1 MVYSLYVV
9 DQSKNE
15 NMMTMTMVIMN
26 FDVGFFVFFCV
37 FFHLFVLL
45 MMHIKAVSL
54 LKRLKRERNKKM

>member
-26 FDVGFFVFFCV
+26 IDVGFFVFFCV